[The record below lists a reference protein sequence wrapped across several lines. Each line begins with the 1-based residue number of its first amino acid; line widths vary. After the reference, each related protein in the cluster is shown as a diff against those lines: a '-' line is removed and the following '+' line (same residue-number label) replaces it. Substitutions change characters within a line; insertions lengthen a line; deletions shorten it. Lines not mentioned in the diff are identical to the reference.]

1 MTKKVIVALSGVASV
16 AMLAAV
22 CANVFVITKLQPGVL
37 DTVLSALLI
46 LTSVSGIYYIL
57 AGGKKKEGA
66 AYYHWFM
73 VLFAFVGLITLVSL
87 SGSAVSV
94 LCFAVAYGCL
104 CVVAAAKD
112 LGKTKSLILILAV
125 VAAALVQGFLS
136 VNAQGQD
143 VLIRSWTVVVLAL
156 VSLLMTVAKYVDKAS
171 RGSK

>member
-1 MTKKVIVALSGVASV
+1 MTKKVIGALSGVASV

-22 CANVFVITKLQPGVL
+22 CANVFVITKLLPGAL

-46 LTSVSGIYYIL
+46 LTCVAGIHYIL
-57 AGGKKKEGA
+57 AGCKKKEGA
-66 AYYHWFM
+66 VYYHWFM
-73 VLFAFVGLITLVSL
+73 VLFSFVGLITLVSL

-94 LCFAVAYGCL
+94 LCTAVAYGCL

-112 LGKTKSLILILAV
+112 LGKAKSMALILAV
-125 VAAALVQGFLS
+125 VVATLVQSFLP
-136 VNAQGQD
+136 VNAEGQD
-143 VLIRSWTVVVLAL
+143 VLIRSWTVVLLAL